1 MEICY
6 KGKFLTYVKENNW
19 EWVTRENCSSA
30 VVIAAV
36 TKNNELLL
44 VEQYRPPMGC
54 HVLEF
59 CAGLVGDAQFAGE
72 DSSIAAIRELE
83 EETGY
88 QASHMKKMCES
99 PVSAGLTNEQNAMY
113 VAWGLDKIG
122 EGGGDETE
130 GILVHTVPLDQLDEF
145 FKSKQEAGVAI
156 DLKIYA
162 GLYFLKKEGLI

>member
-6 KGKFLTYVKENNW
+6 RGKYLTYVKEDNW

-36 TKNNELLL
+36 TENKELLL

-54 HVLEF
+54 NVLEF
-59 CAGLVGDAQFAGE
+59 CAGLVGDNEFSGE
-72 DSSIAAIRELE
+72 HSSNAAIRELE

-88 QASHMKKMCES
+88 HAAKMKKMCMA
-99 PVSAGLTNEQNAMY
+99 PVSAGLTNEQNEMY
-113 VAWGLDKIG
+113 VAWGLKKIS
-122 EGGGDETE
+122 EGGGVDGEDIITHRVALSE
-130 GILVHTVPLDQLDEF
+130 LDEF
-145 FKSKQEAGVAI
+145 FQMKKEQGVAI